1 MVERYELSE
10 EWGDPVLSEYPY
22 GEWVKYEDYERLK
35 REAMNHIASI
45 QKQYDALALAYAEL
59 ENKVATK

>member
-1 MVERYELSE
+1 MVQRYDLAALGTSAHPDNE
-10 EWGDPVLSEYPY
+10 GHF
-22 GEWVKYEDYERLK
+22 VKYEDYERLK